1 MITVIL
7 YRHSDC
13 ASCEEIRRYL
23 QEFQSQYPHRLVEID
38 ITGERAF
45 EHSDNHLPILEIGP
59 YRLQSPFSRETLQV
73 TLHAAQERGAQN
85 PAFPQVDFA
94 DRLVFGF
101 ARHYL
106 ALLNL
111 ILALYVGLPF
121 LAPLLMKAGAEG
133 PARLIYALYGPFC
146 HQLGFRSWYLFGE
159 QPYYPLEA
167 AKIPGVK
174 TFEAISGLEEVAN
187 PLSQERLAAR
197 AFIGN
202 EQVGYKVALCQRDV
216 AIYGAMLLFG
226 VLFAILGRR
235 VPALP
240 WWGWLLFGLLPVGLD
255 GFSQLFSQFQLPWLT
270 SFLPYRESTPFLRT
284 LTGFLFGFSTAWLM
298 FPSIE
303 ASMQETQR
311 LFLRKFAL
319 VHPPPDHQTTRP

>member
-7 YRHSDC
+7 YRYADC
-13 ASCEEIRRYL
+13 ASCKEIRQYL

-38 ITGERAF
+38 ITGERAS
-45 EHSDNHLPILEIGP
+45 EHSGNHLPILEIGP
-59 YRLQSPFSRETLQV
+59 YRLQAPFSRETLRV
-73 TLHAAQERGAQN
+73 TLHAAQERGA
-85 PAFPQVDFA
+85 PSSSPEIGFA
-94 DRLVFGF
+94 DRLIFSF

-121 LAPLLMKAGAEG
+121 LAPLLMKAGAEA
-133 PARLIYALYGPFC
+133 PARLIYTLYGPFC

-159 QPYYPLEA
+159 QAYYPLEA
-167 AKIPGVK
+167 ANIEGVK
-174 TFEAISGLEEVAN
+174 TFEEISGLREVAN
-187 PLSQERLAAR
+187 PLSRERLAAR

-202 EQVGYKVALCQRDV
+202 EQVGYKVGLCERDV

-226 VLFAILGRR
+226 LLFAFLRDR
-235 VPALP
+235 LRPLP
-240 WWGWLLFGLLPVGLD
+240 WWLWVLFGLLPIGLD

-319 VHPPPDHQTTRP
+319 AHTAIKP